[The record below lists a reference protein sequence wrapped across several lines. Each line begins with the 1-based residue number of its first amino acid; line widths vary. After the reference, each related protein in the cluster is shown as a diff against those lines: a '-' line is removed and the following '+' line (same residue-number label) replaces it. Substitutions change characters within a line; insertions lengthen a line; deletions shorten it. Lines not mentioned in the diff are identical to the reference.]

1 MPCSHPQAGGPESSA
16 RWLRPRHNSSHLP
29 FCLLVVSGRFQ
40 ELLELLLH
48 QVLAHTRPE
57 RRPDAFV
64 EEVLEEQEAVTDHE
78 APGGGPRSVPPR
90 LLLVPSVQGRARPH
104 GAGTAGDTGGH
115 QDRRP
120 LTEQCPAQGRTP
132 PNVRSAGHQNKPPTA
147 RGTELETN

>member
-78 APGGGPRSVPPR
+78 APAGGTGLGPTKAPPR
-90 LLLVPSVQGRARPH
+90 AL
-104 GAGTAGDTGGH
+104 GAGQSSAT
-115 QDRRP
+115 
-120 LTEQCPAQGRTP
+120 
-132 PNVRSAGHQNKPPTA
+132 RSWDSG
-147 RGTELETN
+147 